1 MARDK
6 LTALQVKRAHDK
18 GEAVLLADGAGQY
31 LRKQTSAGTTW
42 TFRYRF
48 GGRDRWM
55 ALGNFPDME
64 LAEARKIARVKRT
77 LVDAGR
83 DPLLEK
89 QGEIEVQ
96 LKASAARKA
105 RGKFSE
111 LAEDWYATEIEG
123 GRLKHPAVPR
133 RYLDNYLLPEFGD
146 AVPADITPAMA
157 ARLLGRVAK
166 RAPTAANDLLR
177 FMRRVF
183 RFAVRRRLIAMSPVA
198 DFNLSD
204 AGGQESAR
212 QRSLSR
218 NELEKLFKA
227 LRDSPSFGG
236 INLLTIKLLLAF
248 GMRKGELLRAQW
260 IEFDLDGATDS
271 GPLWR
276 LPASR
281 TKTTAPLTIPLVP
294 AVVGWFKSLREVS
307 TGSEYVFPKRRRDR
321 RQRALHVGI
330 DTLNAALAAV
340 EHGLDAFT
348 IHDLRR
354 TMRTHLSALGVRT
367 EVAERCL
374 NHKLPGIQ
382 SVYNTHDYFAER
394 RAALETWTALLM
406 EMERGERKVT
416 PLRRRREDSSVK
428 TAA

>member
-1 MARDK
+1 MARDR

-18 GEAVLLADGAGQY
+18 GEAVLLADGAGLY

-55 ALGNFPDME
+55 ALGNYPDME
-64 LAEARKIARVKRT
+64 LAEARKVARLKRT
-77 LVDAGR
+77 MVDAGR

-89 QGEIEVQ
+89 QTEIEAQ
-96 LKASAARKA
+96 LKAVEAKKA

-111 LAEDWYATEIEG
+111 LAKDWYSTEIMG
-123 GRLKHPAVPR
+123 GRLKHPEVPR
-133 RYLDNYLLPEFGD
+133 RYLDKYLLPEFGD

-157 ARLLGRVAK
+157 ARLLARVA
-166 RAPTAANDLLR
+166 RHAPTASNDLLR

-183 RFAVRRRLIAMSPVA
+183 RFAVRRRLIAMSPVS

-218 NELEKLFKA
+218 EELENLFKA
-227 LRDSPSFGG
+227 MRDAQSFGG
-236 INLLTIKLLLAF
+236 TNLLTVKLLLAL
-248 GMRKGELLRAQW
+248 GVRKGELLRAKW
-260 IEFDLDGATDS
+260 SEFDLDGTTDL

-281 TKTTAPLTIPLVP
+281 TKTAAPLSIPLVP
-294 AVVGWFKSLREVS
+294 AVVGWLKSLREVAS
-307 TGSEYVFPKRRRDR
+307 GSEFVFPKRRRDH

-330 DTLNAALAAV
+330 DTLNASLAAV
-340 EHGLDAFT
+340 EHGLEAFT

-382 SVYNTHDYFAER
+382 SVYNTHDYFVER
-394 RAALETWTALLM
+394 RAALESWTALLL
-406 EMERGERKVT
+406 EIERGERKVT
-416 PLRRRREDSSVK
+416 ALKSRR
-428 TAA
+428 ANA